1 MKKMLRHLRR
11 LPGMLLRYGVYNT
24 ALEALDRFGRI
35 TAGKSPH
42 RFTRV
47 APGLYVGGQ
56 HTRRGLE
63 RLQTVG
69 VTAVVSLRDE
79 YDDKQGRRAPK
90 RYLHLPTV
98 DNTPPTL
105 DDLRQG
111 VAFIHEEINQGGSV
125 YIHCRSGVGRAPT
138 MAAAYLVST
147 GLTPAEA
154 WAKIRAA
161 RPFIRPNR
169 RQREQLER
177 FAADS

>member
-1 MKKMLRHLRR
+1 MKKILYHLRR
-11 LPGMLLRYGVYNT
+11 LPGKILRYGVYNT
-24 ALEALDRFGRI
+24 TLEFMDRFGRLA
-35 TAGKSPH
+35 AGNSPH

-63 RLQTVG
+63 RLTTAG
-69 VTAVVSLRDE
+69 VTAIVSLRDE

-90 RYLHLPTV
+90 RYLYLPTV
-98 DNTPPTL
+98 DNTPPRL
-105 DDLRQG
+105 EDLRQG
-111 VAFIHEEINQGGSV
+111 VAFIHEEINRGGSV
-125 YIHCRSGVGRAPT
+125 YVHCRSGVGRAPT

-154 WAKIRAA
+154 WARIRAA

-177 FAADS
+177 FAANP